1 MRYVN
6 ALLCAMMILFALV
19 QYNDPDGPLWA
30 AIYAIPAA
38 FAGLAAFQPKWLSAG
53 TPRFVLVGALIA
65 GLAFVGYSWPTTPGF
80 WRVEVWWHTETAREG
95 LGALIAFIVLL
106 SAFLSTLSRP
116 SHAR

>member
-6 ALLCAMMILFALV
+6 ALLCTMMILFALV

-38 FAGLAAFQPKWLSAG
+38 FAGLAAFQPQWLSTG
-53 TPRFVLVGALIA
+53 TPRFVLMGTLIA
-65 GLAFVGYSWPTTPGF
+65 SLAFAGYSWPTTPEF

-95 LGALIAFIVLL
+95 LGTLITFIVLL
-106 SAFLSTLSRP
+106 SVFLSTLPKPSRAP
-116 SHAR
+116 